1 MTNSYEHL
9 MAIKN
14 LIVLC
19 NRYYIECTNKI
30 THYKGRAYF
39 YSINSNILK
48 IAEGDDQN
56 FYEHYL
62 TIDEFLEAYNF
73 HLSWT

>member
-1 MTNSYEHL
+1 MNNSYEHL

-14 LIVLC
+14 LIILC
-19 NRYYIECTNKI
+19 NRYYIECVNKT
-30 THYKGRAYF
+30 THYEGRAYF
-39 YSINSNILK
+39 NSINSSILK

-56 FYEHYL
+56 FYEHDL
-62 TIDEFLEAYNF
+62 TIDEFLQDYDF